1 MVEKEKN
8 KETLKA
14 EEEKK
19 RKYRNRIINKKD
31 NKMEKNK
38 CKYISNHINE
48 NEFNPKVKRNDQI
61 KKSIL
66 GWI

>member
-38 CKYISNHINE
+38 CKYISNHN
-48 NEFNPKVKRNDQI
+48 K
-61 KKSIL
+61 
-66 GWI
+66 

>member
-31 NKMEKNK
+31 NKMEKNVN
-38 CKYISNHINE
+38 ISVIIINE